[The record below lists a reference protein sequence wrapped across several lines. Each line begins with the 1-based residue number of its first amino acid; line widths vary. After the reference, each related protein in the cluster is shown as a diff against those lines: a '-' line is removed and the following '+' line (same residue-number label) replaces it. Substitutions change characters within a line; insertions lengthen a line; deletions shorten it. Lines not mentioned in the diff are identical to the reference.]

1 MYGLIGA
8 LLLFGIRVQVLELTY
23 TPLNIGC
30 IGFCNSKSV
39 FSHNPT
45 CSNYLKKCW
54 FLLLQIYGIF
64 PAPSNNVLPCLL
76 RYLRMSGVKQLSVIM
91 DKKAGMWTHN
101 S

>member
-45 CSNYLKKCW
+45 CSNYFKKCW

-76 RYLRMSGVKQLSVIM
+76 RYFEGVKQLSVIM